1 MAVNVLRM
9 LRTGTAAEH
18 AQVERVLDLLDP
30 ELDRGRLASVLG
42 LLHGVWRAAEGGLD
56 AWAADFPADARAVD
70 WARRRRARLFAWG
83 RAALGARAAAERPR
97 IPAVKGTN

>member
-30 ELDRGRLASVLG
+30 ELDRGRLASVMG
-42 LLHGVWRAAEGGLD
+42 LLHGFWRAAEGGLD

-70 WARRRRARLFAWG
+70 WARRRRAPLFAADL
-83 RAALGARAAAERPR
+83 AALGAPASAERPR
-97 IPAVKGTN
+97 LPALKGTD